1 MKQLFLSLALF
12 LCCMGA
18 QAKEAAPLARDPA
31 LEARMLTLSKELR
44 CLVCQNETLADSQA
58 DLAKDLREEVRE
70 KMQQGMSDAQIKTY
84 LTQRYGDFVL
94 YKPPIK
100 SITWLLW
107 FGPFLLLAAGALA
120 LILFLRKQ
128 TRAVNDGP
136 LDAAECSRVN
146 KLLQSESERP

>member
-1 MKQLFLSLALF
+1 MKQLIFCVLLVVCAL
-12 LCCMGA
+12 GA

-70 KMQQGMSDAQIKTY
+70 KMQQGMSDAQIKAY

-94 YKPPIK
+94 YKPPVK

-107 FGPFLLLAAGALA
+107 FGPFVLLAGGAVA
-120 LILFLRKQ
+120 LVLFLRKQ
-128 TRAVNDGP
+128 TRAVNDAP
-136 LDAAECSRVN
+136 LDAAETSRVCT
-146 KLLQSESERP
+146 LLQSESEQP